1 MKEASPL
8 ELNQNRVF
16 ELDGEK
22 WWELSLGWDREGQL
36 PLVFHRLY
44 GRAEGK
50 PKRERATGL
59 EGLLYL

>member
-1 MKEASPL
+1 M

-50 PKRERATGL
+50 PKGGKATGFGRIVAL
-59 EGLLYL
+59 ISC